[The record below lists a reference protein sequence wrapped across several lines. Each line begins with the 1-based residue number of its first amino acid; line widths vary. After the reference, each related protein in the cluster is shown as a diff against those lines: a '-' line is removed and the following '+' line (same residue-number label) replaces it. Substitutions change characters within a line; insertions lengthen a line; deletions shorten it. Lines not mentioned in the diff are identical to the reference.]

1 MKFLKPVVFLLIQTI
16 LVVTTAQAE
25 PTIDSSKAAFHVG
38 KEVMV
43 CGKVHEVKTFNK
55 GTYIN
60 IGGRYPNQHINFLVW
75 NSDQPKFT
83 ARFGSLSVF
92 LGAQACARGRVESY
106 KNALQIQVENPQF
119 LRLMK

>member
-1 MKFLKPVVFLLIQTI
+1 MKSLKCVVFILQTI
-16 LVVTTAQAE
+16 LVVASVQAE

-38 KEVMV
+38 KDAMV
-43 CGKVHEVKTFNK
+43 CGKVHEVKPFNK

-60 IGGRYPNQHINFLVW
+60 IGGRYPNQHISFLVW
-75 NSDQPKFT
+75 NSDQSKFT